1 MSSDAYYKL
10 REEVIQL
17 RQQLEAAEASLR
29 EKDKLIYELRL
40 ENRLLEYENYFE
52 LHYKKK
58 QQ

>member
-17 RQQLEAAEASLR
+17 RQQLEVAETSLR